1 MEIKKKVLDIR
12 NLSCPMS
19 FLKAKE
25 FLKQNSEYKKK
36 IIIKGEKDLKLLNN
50 SLKRNYK
57 LKVNKRGNVFLKLKY
72 YRITRLSSWN
82 MNQRM
87 ILLPCNSFFF
97 YHKNK
102 IVFSIKLYCFEIFFT
117 YVQNDFF

>member
-25 FLKQNSEYKKK
+25 FLKQNSHYKKK
-36 IIIKGEKDLKLLNN
+36 IIIKGEKDFKLLNN

-57 LKVNKRGNVFLKLKY
+57 LKVNKKEKCV
-72 YRITRLSSWN
+72 
-82 MNQRM
+82 
-87 ILLPCNSFFF
+87 
-97 YHKNK
+97 
-102 IVFSIKLYCFEIFFT
+102 FEIEIL
-117 YVQNDFF
+117 